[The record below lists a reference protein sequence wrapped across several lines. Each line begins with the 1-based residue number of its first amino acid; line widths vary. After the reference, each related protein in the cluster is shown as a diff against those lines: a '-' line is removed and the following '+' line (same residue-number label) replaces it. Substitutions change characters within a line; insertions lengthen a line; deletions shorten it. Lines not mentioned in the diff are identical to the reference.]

1 MAVVEDIGATDEARK
16 RGLLTNLGPGAHQ
29 CWYPVALS
37 KDVPKG
43 KAIGTDLG
51 DGRIVIY
58 RGEDGETRA
67 MSAYCRHM
75 GADLTFGGE
84 VIGNHI
90 RCPYHHWSYGDGGQ
104 CKKIPSGDP
113 IPGGTSLVH
122 LPLKEQFGLIWVFF
136 GKTPLYELQTF
147 DDFDDE
153 KHVARA
159 CEVKFSE
166 NLRAEPW
173 IVLSNIYDIVHLR
186 FLHGMKIV
194 GTQIEQMDPYR
205 CRMSWKAEHTGEKDS
220 GSWSPEIDVYGMNGI
235 RTKGE
240 MDGRLKWYI
249 AASTPCGRRGTR
261 MFLTIITTK
270 DAGAESFL
278 DRAEAMHNRILNED
292 LPILN
297 NMRFGALRLVKSDRD
312 MGRFIRAAREY
323 PRTTLDELEAASNAT

>member
-1 MAVVEDIGATDEARK
+1 MAVMDNISATSEASK
-16 RGLLTNLGPGAHQ
+16 GQSFTNLGPGAHQ

-58 RGEDGETRA
+58 RGEDGMARA

-75 GADLTFGGE
+75 GADLTFGGD
-84 VIGNHI
+84 VIGNNI
-90 RCPYHHWSYGDGGQ
+90 RCPYHHWSYGDGGK
-104 CKKIPSGDP
+104 CKHIPSGDP
-113 IPGGTSLVH
+113 IPRGTNLVH

-153 KHVARA
+153 KHVARS

-166 NLRAEPW
+166 NLLAEPW
-173 IVLSNIYDIVHLR
+173 IVLTNIYDIVHLR

-194 GTQIEQMDPYR
+194 GTEIEQMDPYR
-205 CRMSWKAEHTGEKDS
+205 CRMSWKAEHTGEKES
-220 GSWSPEIDVYGMNGI
+220 GSWSPEIYVYGMNGI

-249 AASTPCGRRGTR
+249 AASAPCGRRGTR

-297 NMRFGALRLVKSDRD
+297 NMRYGALRLVKADRD

-323 PRTTLDELEAASNAT
+323 PRTTLDALERAANVA